1 VETPADAPPTA
12 PPAAH
17 PVRLVVT
24 DDLRRSR
31 LTVFFRLFL
40 ALPHLL
46 WAALF
51 SVGAF
56 SAAFASWWVT
66 LFKGRSPK
74 GLHNFLAG
82 FVRYVTQVEA
92 YVLLAANPF
101 PSFYFGD
108 VSKGYPVDLEIDPP
122 ASQRR
127 LVTFFRLFLALPALL
142 ISFALTGGGGY
153 SGYYRAGAGAAGLA
167 AVFIWFAALARSRAP
182 RGLRDLTV
190 WGIGYSAQVAA
201 YLFLL
206 TDRYPWSDPRQ
217 HVPAASE
224 DASMPSQPARGIV
237 ADDLRRSR
245 LTVFFRLPLWFPH
258 LFWIVLW
265 TVAAIVTAF
274 VGWFAALALGRLPR
288 PFVRFLSAYV
298 RYSVHNSAFIY
309 LIGNPFPG
317 FVGKPG
323 SYPIDLE
330 IDLASPQRRLTI
342 LFRLFLALPALL
354 LAAAGSGVAE
364 VAAILGWFVSLVRGR
379 MPEGL
384 RNAGAWSVAYSG
396 QAAAYAFLLSDRYPF
411 SSPTAVRWNG

>member
-1 VETPADAPPTA
+1 
-12 PPAAH
+12 
-17 PVRLVVT
+17 
-24 DDLRRSR
+24 
-31 LTVFFRLFL
+31 
-40 ALPHLL
+40 
-46 WAALF
+46 
-51 SVGAF
+51 
-56 SAAFASWWVT
+56 
-66 LFKGRSPK
+66 
-74 GLHNFLAG
+74 
-82 FVRYVTQVEA
+82 
-92 YVLLAANPF
+92 
-101 PSFYFGD
+101 
-108 VSKGYPVDLEIDPP
+108 
-122 ASQRR
+122 
-127 LVTFFRLFLALPALL
+127 L

-206 TDRYPWSDPRQ
+206 TDRYPNSDPRQ
-217 HVPAASE
+217 HVPAMPE
-224 DASMPSQPARGIV
+224 DAPIQSQPARGIV

-258 LFWIVLW
+258 LFWMLLW
-265 TVAAIVTAF
+265 MVAAVVAAF
-274 VGWFAALALGRLPR
+274 IGWFAALALGRLPR
-288 PFVRFLSAYV
+288 PFSRFLSAYI
-298 RYSVHNSAFIY
+298 RYSVHNSAFLH

-330 IDLASPQRRLTI
+330 IDLAGPQRRLTI
-342 LFRLFLALPALL
+342 LFRLFLALPAIL
-354 LAAAGSGVAE
+354 LAAAASGVVE

-384 RNAGAWSVAYSG
+384 RNVGAWGLAYSG

>member
-1 VETPADAPPTA
+1 
-12 PPAAH
+12 
-17 PVRLVVT
+17 VRLVVT

-40 ALPHLL
+40 AIPHVL

-56 SAAFASWWVT
+56 WAAFANWWVT
-66 LFKGRSPK
+66 LFTGSSPK

-82 FVRYVTQVEA
+82 FVRYITHVEA

-101 PSFYFGD
+101 PAFYFGD
-108 VSKGYPVDLEIDPP
+108 VSKGYAVDLEIDPP
-122 ASQRR
+122 APQRR

-167 AVFIWFAALARSRAP
+167 AVFIWFAALARGRAP

-206 TDRYPWSDPRQ
+206 TDHYPNSDPRQ
-217 HVPAASE
+217 HVPEPPE
-224 DASMPSQPARGIV
+224 DAPIPSQPARGIV

-245 LTVFFRLPLWFPH
+245 LTVLFRLPLWFPH
-258 LFWIVLW
+258 LFWIILW
-265 TVAAIVTAF
+265 TVAAVVTAF
-274 VGWFAALALGRLPR
+274 IGWFAALALGRLPQ
-288 PFVRFLSAYV
+288 PFSRFLAAYV
-298 RYSVHNSAFIY
+298 RYSAHNSAFIH

-330 IDLASPQRRLTI
+330 INLAGSQRRLTI
-342 LFRLFLALPALL
+342 LFRLFLAFPAIL
-354 LAAAGSGVAE
+354 LAAAGSGVVE

-384 RNAGAWSVAYSG
+384 RNAGAWSLAYSG